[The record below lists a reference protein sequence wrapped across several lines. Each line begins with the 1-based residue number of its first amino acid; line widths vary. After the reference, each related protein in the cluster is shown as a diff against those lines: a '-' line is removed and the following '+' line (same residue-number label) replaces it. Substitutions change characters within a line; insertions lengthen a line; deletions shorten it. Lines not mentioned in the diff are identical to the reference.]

1 MVHRAD
7 AVQTPRSQESD
18 MNQSVMDH
26 WTAVKRIH
34 QSALDID
41 PPERAAFVE
50 ESCGGDETLR
60 REVQS
65 LLTHAAEAESFLERP
80 AVDIAPRP
88 PGESHD
94 AALVG
99 RALSHYQVLS
109 LLGAG
114 GMGEVYLARDPRLD
128 RTVALKILPGEL
140 AGDADRMQRFT
151 REAKA
156 ASALNHPNVATI
168 YDVGESDGISYI
180 VMEHVEGETLLA
192 RISRRMT
199 PAEVVDI
206 AVQAADALDLAHAK
220 GITHRDIKPA
230 NLMLTH
236 RGDVKV
242 LDFGVAKVGRSDE
255 GRLNGDWTVEPV
267 TAAGSIVGSAPYMSP
282 EQIVGCDVDPR
293 SDVFS
298 LGVVIYQMATGQLP
312 FSGSTRAEMKD
323 RILHASPETM
333 MRLNPET
340 PPELERITLKCL
352 DKRTDGR
359 YQSARE
365 LLTDLWPLKRQLD
378 ANPPRPTADPVRLD
392 LLRRS
397 GSHPGAAAV
406 APAVA
411 DDPSITDASR
421 ASDAAALVARGRAH
435 LRSGSFFELSHAV
448 SAFSGATELDPL
460 YAAAHAGLAL
470 TKVAQATAH
479 DVPHLEA
486 LAEAKTIA
494 LRALALNDKSA
505 DAQVALGQVM
515 LFSEWDW
522 TAAERSFQRALAI
535 NPNHAEA
542 YLHYGGLMEAL
553 GQLTRGFELKRQGL
567 ECDSTS
573 ALAHVLIASSLWNQ
587 RRYDDVIVWVN
598 KALDRDPRHLFAR
611 ELLVGAY
618 AKKGDFVMQIEQDL
632 KRIEARGGLSDDTRA
647 ALKGICDELL
657 HVYKHEGIAGA
668 QRFFVEHDHRL
679 GELISR
685 TNREQGWDGAAP
697 WGGDGAP
704 PFERG
709 NTIIGPLVRSA
720 DTGDLDKAFELL
732 HGAIDVR
739 DPGLIHLAVA
749 PQWDSMRADPRFNQC
764 LARMKLR
771 SA

>member
-1 MVHRAD
+1 
-7 AVQTPRSQESD
+7 
-18 MNQSVMDH
+18 MNQLVMDR
-26 WTAVKRIH
+26 WTTVKRIH
-34 QSALDID
+34 QSALDRG
-41 PPERAAFVE
+41 PSERAAFVN

-60 REVQS
+60 REVES
-65 LLTHAAEAESFLERP
+65 LLTYASEAESFLERP
-80 AVDIAPRP
+80 AVDIAPKP
-88 PGESHD
+88 PGASHE
-94 AALVG
+94 ASLVG
-99 RALSHYQVLS
+99 RTVSHYQVLS

-114 GMGEVYLARDPRLD
+114 GMGEVYLAHDPRLD

-140 AGDADRMQRFT
+140 AEDADRMQRFT

-168 YDVGESDGISYI
+168 YDVGESDGISFI

-192 RISRRMT
+192 RIGRRLT
-199 PAEVVDI
+199 SSEVVDI

-230 NLMLTH
+230 NLMLTD
-236 RGDVKV
+236 RGHVKV
-242 LDFGVAKVGRSDE
+242 LDFGVAKMARGDDPVRD
-255 GRLNGDWTVEPV
+255 GDWSVEPR
-267 TAAGSIVGSAPYMSP
+267 TALGSVIGSGPYMSP
-282 EQIVGCDVDPR
+282 EQIAGNGVDPR
-293 SDVFS
+293 SDIFS
-298 LGVVIYQMATGQLP
+298 LGIVIFQMATGQLP
-312 FSGSTRAEMKD
+312 FSGATREEMMD
-323 RILHASPETM
+323 HILHAVPAPIT
-333 MRLNPET
+333 RLNPEM
-340 PPELERITLKCL
+340 PLELERMAFKCL
-352 DKRTDGR
+352 EKRARDR

-378 ANPPRPTADPVRLD
+378 ETRPMLDSARFQFLERPVKID
-392 LLRRS
+392 DES
-397 GSHPGAAAV
+397 PAAE
-406 APAVA
+406 
-411 DDPSITDASR
+411 ASE
-421 ASDAAALVARGRAH
+421 LVARGWAH

-448 SAFSGATELDPL
+448 SAFVAATDIAPA

-470 TKVAQATAH
+470 TKVAQATTH

-486 LAEAKTIA
+486 LAEARTAA
-494 LRALALNDKSA
+494 LRALALDDKSA

-515 LFSEWDW
+515 FFSEWDW

-587 RRYDDVIVWVN
+587 RRYDDVIVWVS
-598 KALDRDPRHLFAR
+598 KALDRDARHLFAR

-618 AKKGDFVMQIEQDL
+618 SKKGDFVRQIEQDL
-632 KRIEARGGLSDDTRA
+632 KRVEARGGLSDESRA
-647 ALKGICDELL
+647 ALREIVAEIL
-657 HVYKHEGIAGA
+657 HAYKHEGIAGA
-668 QRFFVEHDHRL
+668 HQWILNHEQRL

-685 TNREQGWDGAAP
+685 TDREQGFSSDGVS
-697 WGGDGAP
+697 

-720 DTGDLDKAFELL
+720 EAGDLDKAFELL
-732 HGAIDVR
+732 QRAIDVR
-739 DPGLIHLAVA
+739 DPGLVHLAVA

-764 LARMKLR
+764 LAHMKLR
-771 SA
+771 PIQ